1 MLHIGIIL
9 ATITFLI
16 FYYFIKKEIMCK
28 CDDDTCDCYT
38 KKNNMA
44 IKYGL
49 LTGLMVFA
57 SVLIIVYYND
67 IKNLFGSTQRFTT
80 VRQVLTQ

>member
-1 MLHIGIIL
+1 MIHIGIIL
-9 ATITFLI
+9 GAITFVV

-28 CDDDTCDCYT
+28 CDDEQCDCYT

-49 LTGLMVFA
+49 LGALTVFA
-57 SVLIIVYYND
+57 SCLIIIYNEQ
-67 IKNLFGSTQRFTT
+67 IMCLFNRSPKNMRELIN
-80 VRQVLTQ
+80 